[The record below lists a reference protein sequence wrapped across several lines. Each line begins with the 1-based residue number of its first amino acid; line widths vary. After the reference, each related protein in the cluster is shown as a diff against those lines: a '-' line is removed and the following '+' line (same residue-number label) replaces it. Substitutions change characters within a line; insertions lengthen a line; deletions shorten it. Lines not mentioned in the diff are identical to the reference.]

1 MGGDVRLGGGRCG
14 LSENKKAAQSA
25 GRLSEIA
32 QFGTV
37 SHTKYYAQLHKSISH
52 EKSRLEAGFSGGG
65 QKRVSRL
72 S

>member
-1 MGGDVRLGGGRCG
+1 MDGDVRLGEGRCEP
-14 LSENKKAAQSA
+14 SENKKAAQSA
-25 GRLSEIA
+25 GRLSENA
-32 QFGTV
+32 QFRTV
-37 SHTKYYAQLHKSISH
+37 SREKHYAQLHKSISH